1 MKTANS
7 YVRITLCFVAMLL
20 GVAGFVGEG
29 VATENNASLTPLTP
43 TAAEQS
49 SPALTAVAGFTY
61 DTNTFVIYNDCL
73 GVYPGTSLL
82 PQEEIWS
89 FAPPTQGRV
98 TRVIPAKTALE
109 KLEKVGFGTAA
120 KDPDLAAELNCAFQF
135 RADLPLSLAQVS
147 HGSEGIG
154 VGLAIR
160 NLPAKAWIAQGGEK
174 SIPMALTDNPYVATV
189 RHLTTPAC
197 LAPDSL
203 VRMRKFPVR
212 EKREIIQLDIGK
224 LKYLSPEARK
234 QKIAAEL
241 QSAENSYQKWA
252 WPEYKQKE
260 LAELEKKDY
269 VESAEI
275 CRFYLDGS
283 HILGVKNF
291 TRQFGDESNGYVDE
305 FDSKS
310 WTDTFDEAIG
320 FISLNEGQDWDVLRV
335 DVGFDEIYYSIERS
349 DGSIKHFS
357 KSLRIVH

>member
-1 MKTANS
+1 MNKYMVT
-7 YVRITLCFVAMLL
+7 VVLL
-20 GVAGFVGEG
+20 IGMVTMA
-29 VATENNASLTPLTP
+29 
-43 TAAEQS
+43 TAAEQRA
-49 SPALTAVAGFTY
+49 PASTAFAGFTY

-73 GVYPGTSLL
+73 GVYPGASLQ

-89 FAPPTQGRV
+89 FAPPVQGRV
-98 TRVIPAKTALE
+98 TRVIPAKAAQE
-109 KLEKVGFGTAA
+109 KLEKMGYRTKAE
-120 KDPDLAAELNCAFQF
+120 DPDLAAELNCAFWF

-147 HGSEGIG
+147 HGPEGIG

-160 NLPAKAWIAQGGEK
+160 NLPAKAWIAQGSGK
-174 SIPMALTDNPYVATV
+174 SVPAALTDNPYVATV

-203 VRMRKFPVR
+203 VRMRKFPVH
-212 EKREIIQLDIGK
+212 EGREIIQLDIGK

-241 QSAENSYQKWA
+241 QRREGQYYKWA
-252 WPEYKQKE
+252 WPKYKKE
-260 LAELEKKDY
+260 VLAELEKEDF

-310 WTDTFDEAIG
+310 WADTFDEAIG
-320 FISLNEGQDWDVLRV
+320 FVSLNEGLDWDVLRV
-335 DVGFDEIYYSIERS
+335 DVGFDVIDYSIERA
-349 DGSIKHFS
+349 DGSAKLFS
-357 KSLRIVH
+357 QSLRIAH

>member
-1 MKTANS
+1 MNKHMFAA
-7 YVRITLCFVAMLL
+7 VLL
-20 GVAGFVGEG
+20 IGMVTV
-29 VATENNASLTPLTP
+29 T

-73 GVYPGTSLL
+73 GIYPGTSLQL
-82 PQEEIWS
+82 QEEIWS

-98 TRVIPAKTALE
+98 TRVIPATAALE
-109 KLEKVGFGTAA
+109 KLKKMGFGTTA
-120 KDPDLAAELNCAFQF
+120 KDPDLAAELGCAFQF

-147 HGSEGIG
+147 HGPNGIG

-160 NLPAKAWIAQGGEK
+160 NLPAKAWIAQGGGK
-174 SIPMALTDNPYVATV
+174 SVPMALTDNPYVATV

-203 VRMRKFPVR
+203 VRMRKFPVH
-212 EKREIIQLDIGK
+212 EEREIIQLDIGK
-224 LKYLSPEARK
+224 LKYLRPEARK

-241 QSAENSYQKWA
+241 QEAENLYQKWA
-252 WPEYKQKE
+252 WPEYKQKK
-260 LAELEKKDY
+260 LAELEKKDF

-291 TRQFGDESNGYVDE
+291 LRQFGDESNGYVDE

-310 WTDTFDEAIG
+310 WADTFDEAIG
-320 FISLNEGQDWDVLRV
+320 FVSLNEGQDWDVLLV

-349 DGSIKHFS
+349 DWSIKHFS

>member
-1 MKTANS
+1 MNKHMFG
-7 YVRITLCFVAMLL
+7 VVLL
-20 GVAGFVGEG
+20 MGMVTIA
-29 VATENNASLTPLTP
+29 

-73 GVYPGTSLL
+73 GVYPGATLQ

-98 TRVIPAKTALE
+98 TRVIPAAAARE
-109 KLEKVGFGTAA
+109 KLEKMGFRAIA
-120 KDPDLAAELNCAFQF
+120 KDPDLAAELGCAFQF

-147 HGSEGIG
+147 HGQNGIG

-160 NLPAKAWIAQGGEK
+160 NMPAKAWIAQGGGE
-174 SIPMALTDNPYVATV
+174 SVPMALTDNPYVATV

-203 VRMRKFPVR
+203 VRMRRFPVH
-212 EKREIIQLDIGK
+212 KGREIIQLDIGK

-241 QSAENSYQKWA
+241 QRREAQYYKWA
-252 WPEYKQKE
+252 WPEYKQE
-260 LAELEKKDY
+260 VLAELEKKDF

-291 TRQFGDESNGYVDE
+291 TRQFGDESNGYVDQ

-310 WTDTFDEAIG
+310 WADTFDRAIG
-320 FISLNEGQDWDVLRV
+320 FVSLNEGQDWDVLRV
-335 DVGFDEIYYSIERS
+335 DVGFDVIEYSIERS

-357 KSLRIVH
+357 QSLVIAH

>member
-1 MKTANS
+1 MHMFWVVLLIGMATTA
-7 YVRITLCFVAMLL
+7 
-20 GVAGFVGEG
+20 
-29 VATENNASLTPLTP
+29 
-43 TAAEQS
+43 TAAEHS
-49 SPALTAVAGFTY
+49 SPAASFTY

-73 GVYPGTSLL
+73 GVYPGVSLQL
-82 PQEEIWS
+82 QEEIWS

-98 TRVIPAKTALE
+98 TRVIPAAAARE
-109 KLEKVGFGTAA
+109 KLVNMGFRTAT

-160 NLPAKAWIAQGGEK
+160 NLPAKAWITQVGEK
-174 SIPMALTDNPYVATV
+174 SVPMALTNNPYLATV

-197 LAPDSL
+197 LVPDSL
-203 VRMRKFPVR
+203 VRMRKFPVH
-212 EKREIIQLDIGK
+212 EGREIIQLDIGK

-241 QSAENSYQKWA
+241 QRRKDQYYKWA
-252 WPEYKQKE
+252 WPKYKLE
-260 LAELEKKDY
+260 VLAELEKEDF

-275 CRFYLDGS
+275 CRFFLDGS

-310 WTDTFDEAIG
+310 WAHTFDEAIG
-320 FISLNEGQDWDVLRV
+320 FVSLNEGQDWDVLLV
-335 DVGFDEIYYSIERS
+335 DVGFDVIHYSIESS
-349 DGSIKHFS
+349 DRTIEHFS
-357 KSLRIVH
+357 QSLRIAH

>member
-1 MKTANS
+1 MNMHIFWA
-7 YVRITLCFVAMLL
+7 VLL
-20 GVAGFVGEG
+20 MGMV
-29 VATENNASLTPLTP
+29 TMT

-61 DTNTFVIYNDCL
+61 DKNTFVIYNDCL
-73 GVYPGTSLL
+73 GVYPGTSLQ

-109 KLEKVGFGTAA
+109 KLEKMGFRTIAN
-120 KDPDLAAELNCAFQF
+120 DPDLAAELNCAFQF

-147 HGSEGIG
+147 HVSEGIG

-160 NLPAKAWIAQGGEK
+160 NLPAKAWIARGAGE
-174 SIPMALTDNPYVATV
+174 SVPMALTDNPYVATV

-203 VRMRKFPVR
+203 VRMRKFPVH
-212 EKREIIQLDIGK
+212 EGREIIQLDIGK
-224 LKYLSPEARK
+224 LKYLSPKARK

-241 QSAENSYQKWA
+241 QRAANLYEKWA
-252 WPEYKQKE
+252 WSEYKQKE
-260 LAELEKKDY
+260 LAELKKKDF

-291 TRQFGDESNGYVDE
+291 TRQFGDESNGYVDQ

-310 WTDTFDEAIG
+310 WADTFDRAIG
-320 FISLNEGQDWDVLRV
+320 FVSLNEGQDWDVLRV

-357 KSLRIVH
+357 KSLRIAH